1 MNKAVISDIVKGSIA
16 DELCLKKG
24 DIVVS
29 VNGNAICDE
38 LDFRF
43 YTASEYIE
51 LEVITGG
58 EREIIEIENPDYE
71 DIGIEFESALFGNA
85 KSCKNKCIFCFI
97 DQLPRGMRKS
107 LYFKDDDSRLSFLT
121 GNYITLTNVTD
132 EDIEKIIK
140 MRFDP
145 VNISVHTTNPELRVY
160 MLKNPNAA
168 NILKYIKRLYDGKI
182 HMNCQIV
189 LVKGV
194 NDKGELDNTIS
205 DLASFYPYIT
215 SVSVVPM
222 GMTKFRDGL
231 YQAEPFDKNESLE
244 IINQVHLC
252 QKKLLKEIGTRFIY
266 AADEFY
272 LKAEAEIPENEE
284 YEGYYQ
290 IENGVGL
297 IRSFRDEFI
306 KSLSAAPEKECEATL
321 ITGEAAYGEL
331 VFLANYA
338 MKMYNSVKIDVQKVR
353 NDFFGQGVT
362 VAGLVT
368 AGDIINQ
375 MKDKPLFKKV
385 LIPDVMLRA
394 GEDVFLDDLHVTDV
408 SRELGRPV
416 FVTNCSGSDLWKKII
431 EE

>member
-1 MNKAVISDIVKGSIA
+1 MNKAIISNIVSGSIA

-29 VNGNAICDE
+29 VNGNPICDE
-38 LDFRF
+38 LDFGF
-43 YTASEYIE
+43 YTAAEYIE
-51 LEVITGG
+51 LEVVTGG
-58 EREIIEIENPDYE
+58 EREIIEIENPEYE

-97 DQLPRGMRKS
+97 DQLPKGMRKS

-121 GNYITLTNVTD
+121 GNYITLTNVT
-132 EDIEKIIK
+132 EQDIEKIIK

-145 VNISVHTTNPELRVY
+145 VNISVHTTNPKLRVS

-168 NILKYIKRLYDGKI
+168 NILNYIKKLFDGKI

-194 NDKGELDNTIS
+194 NDKAELDSTIS
-205 DLASFYPYIT
+205 DLASFYPYVT

-222 GMTKFRDGL
+222 GMTKFREGL
-231 YQAEPFDKNESLE
+231 YKAEPFNKGESLE
-244 IINQVHLC
+244 VINQVNSW
-252 QKKLLKEIGTRFIY
+252 QKKLLNEIGTRFIY

-284 YEGYYQ
+284 YEGYFQ

-306 KSLSAAPEKECEATL
+306 ESVSVAPKKPCEATI

-338 MKMYNSVKIDVQKVR
+338 MKMYNNVKIDVQKVK
-353 NDFFGQGVT
+353 NDFFGHGVT

-368 AGDIINQ
+368 AGDIISQ
-375 MKDKPLFKKV
+375 LKDKPLLKKV
-385 LIPDVMLRA
+385 LIPNVMLRS
-394 GEDVFLDDLHVTDV
+394 GEDVFLDDKHVTDV

-416 FVTNCSGSDLWKKII
+416 LVTNCSGSDLWRKII

>member
-1 MNKAVISDIVKGSIA
+1 MNKAIISNIVSGSIA

-29 VNGNAICDE
+29 VNGNPICDE
-38 LDFRF
+38 LDFGF
-43 YTASEYIE
+43 YTAAEYIE
-51 LEVITGG
+51 LEVETGG
-58 EREIIEIENPDYE
+58 EREIIEIENPEYE
-71 DIGIEFESALFGNA
+71 DLGIEFESALFGNA

-97 DQLPRGMRKS
+97 DQLPKGMRKS

-145 VNISVHTTNPELRVY
+145 VNISVHTTNPKLRVS

-168 NILKYIKRLYDGKI
+168 NILNYIKKLCDGKI

-194 NDKGELDNTIS
+194 NDKAELDSTIS
-205 DLASFYPYIT
+205 DLVSFYPYVT

-222 GMTKFRDGL
+222 GMTKFREGL
-231 YQAEPFDKNESLE
+231 YNAEPFNKGDSLE
-244 IINQVHLC
+244 VINQVNTW
-252 QKKLLKEIGTRFIY
+252 QKKLLNEIGTRFIY
-266 AADEFY
+266 PSDEFY
-272 LKAEAEIPENEE
+272 LKAEAEIPKNEE

-306 KSLSAAPEKECEATL
+306 ESVCVAPKKPSEATI

-338 MKMYNSVKIDVQKVR
+338 MKMYNNVKIDVQKVK
-353 NDFFGQGVT
+353 NDFFGHGVT

-368 AGDIINQ
+368 AGDIISQ
-375 MKDKPLFKKV
+375 LKDKPLLKKV
-385 LIPDVMLRA
+385 LIPNVMLRS
-394 GEDVFLDDLHVTDV
+394 GEDVFLDDKHVTDV

-416 FVTNCSGSDLWKKII
+416 FVTNSGGSDLWRKII